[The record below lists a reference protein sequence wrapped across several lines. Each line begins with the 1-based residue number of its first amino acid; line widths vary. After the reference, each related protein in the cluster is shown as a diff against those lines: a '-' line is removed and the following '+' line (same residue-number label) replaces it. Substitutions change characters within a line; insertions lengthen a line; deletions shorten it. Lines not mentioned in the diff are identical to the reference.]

1 MRFTILD
8 RKAIWNGKIFNIE
21 QLLVRLP
28 DARERKY
35 DLIDHRD
42 SVTILPVDNDR
53 NVWFVR
59 QFRMGCLSDLLEL
72 PAGVMDEGET
82 PEECA
87 SREIR
92 EEIGFS
98 ANDLQKIGEIYLAAG
113 YITEK
118 NHIFLARQLSESP
131 LQQDDDEFLETISI
145 SIQKAYAMARSGQIS
160 DSKTLAAFFLAQSV
174 LYPNMP

>member
-174 LYPNMP
+174 LCPDKP